1 ARGHDGEDAPLDERI
16 AGLTAD
22 GLATIVYTSGTTG
35 RPKGC
40 MQTHRNLR
48 TNVAQNLDA
57 IRSMLRDDEVTLLF
71 LPLAHT
77 LTKSIA
83 LVCVEWGAKLAFATD
98 FAHFPEE
105 LTIVQP
111 TLLVAV
117 PRVFEKVF
125 NTAQRK
131 AAADGRGKIFDKA
144 EQVAIR
150 WSEGHTAGRL
160 QPIISAQ
167 HAVFGSRVYRKL
179 SAGV

>member
-1 ARGHDGEDAPLDERI
+1 MIDEGALDELAARGRDVDDATLDERI

-57 IRSMLRDDEVTLLF
+57 VRSMLRDDEVTLLF

-98 FAHFPEE
+98 FGHFPEE
-105 LTIVQP
+105 LALVRLWIDQGAKP
-111 TLLVAV
+111 TPQSVAL
-117 PRVFEKVF
+117 RCDTLKDRFDS
-125 NTAQRK
+125 
-131 AAADGRGKIFDKA
+131 ADGKNGCHLRPA
-144 EQVAIR
+144 WQPQPLEARVPA
-150 WSEGHTAGRL
+150 RL
-160 QPIISAQ
+160 P
-167 HAVFGSRVYRKL
+167 H
-179 SAGV
+179 